1 MVISKLTALTLNYVR
16 AAGKSKTLLT
26 KAPQLKN
33 LKTEKLIY
41 DTSANC
47 ADDIGYHGSPF
58 KFDTFDCTKIGEGE

>member
-33 LKTEKLIY
+33 LKTEKLI
-41 DTSANC
+41 
-47 ADDIGYHGSPF
+47 
-58 KFDTFDCTKIGEGE
+58 